1 MLVKGTFF
9 TSKYRDNCTFPE
21 ENIAYLFCGHRK
33 ESKLNKLQGDP
44 VFREK
49 IWNKPLTKFY
59 FDCLLPEIIDPR
71 YPRNEAI
78 RNPLYILETQKQKGE
93 KRKKTTEN

>member
-1 MLVKGTFF
+1 MNKRHIFHFQIQGQLHISRRKYCLFTLWTPKGIKTEQI
-9 TSKYRDNCTFPE
+9 TRDPIFW
-21 ENIAYLFCGHRK
+21 
-33 ESKLNKLQGDP
+33 
-44 VFREK
+44 EK
-49 IWNKPLTKFY
+49 NMEQTLTKFY

-78 RNPLYILETQKQKGE
+78 RNPLYILEAQKQKGE